1 MSKLRA
7 IMSLC
12 GCFVLLTNV
21 QAGAGLDEVV
31 DRPALMITLN
41 VLLLLFILAGFFLS
55 SRIRSFL
62 RGGELIL
69 GWFLILVSF
78 IFLFFAQV
86 LEFDRYI
93 HVLFDVSLT
102 AVYLVKL
109 LWIMILVLGIYF
121 IQKVMS

>member
-1 MSKLRA
+1 MGKLKT

-12 GCFVLLTNV
+12 GCFVLLTNA
-21 QAGAGLDEVV
+21 QASANLGEIV
-31 DRPALMITLN
+31 DRPALMMTFN

-78 IFLFFAQV
+78 MFLFVAQV
-86 LEFDRYI
+86 LEFGTYI
-93 HVLFDVSLT
+93 HIFDISVT
-102 AVYLVKL
+102 AVYFVKL
-109 LWIMILVLGIYF
+109 LWIMVLVLGVYF